1 MRDPLDIA
9 KKAESLYREKLKSEL
24 EQKHFG
30 KFVAIDVGS
39 GDVFIADTPE
49 GALEKAR
56 EAKPTGFFHAIKI
69 GSEAVYRSTSLR
81 ADWIFQR

>member
-1 MRDPLDIA
+1 MPDPLAVA
-9 KKAESLYREKLKSEL
+9 KKAESIYREKFQSEF

-30 KFVAIDVGS
+30 KFVAIDVNS
-39 GDVFIADTPE
+39 GDAFVADTPE
-49 GALEKAR
+49 DALEKAR
-56 EAKPTGFFHAIKI
+56 EAKPTGFFHVIKI